1 MGTHCTIG
9 YEREDGTIVASYC
22 HYDGYVSSVGV
33 KLARQYSDI
42 EKIKELIA
50 LGAMSYLTNKI
61 NPSVGSNHSFVKP
74 EDGVTVFYHRDRGE
88 PWKQTAP
95 TEYYSFDD
103 WFDTDQ
109 EEYNY
114 LYMDGAWHCL
124 RNQSMHQLSGAVL
137 AEEV

>member
-50 LGAMSYLTNKI
+50 LG
-61 NPSVGSNHSFVKP
+61 
-74 EDGVTVFYHRDRGE
+74 E
-88 PWKQTAP
+88 PWKKTAP

>member
-61 NPSVGSNHSFVKP
+61 NPSVGSRHSFDTP
-74 EDGVTVFYHRDRGE
+74 EDGITVFYHRDRGE

-95 TEYYSFDD
+95 TDYDSFDD
-103 WFDTDQ
+103 WFEANQ

-114 LYMDGAWHCL
+114 IYVDGVWQCL
-124 RNQSMHQLSGAVL
+124 CGSTFIVDLNTACVEQV
-137 AEEV
+137 